1 MSLATLFTIAKT
13 SKQTVSLID
22 EIIKI
27 RYIYSMEYYLAIR
40 RMKFCHLKQCWKDLQ
55 YSMLIDLIQAEKDRC
70 TMLCHIYHLKNK
82 TKLRITY
89 QKQTHR
95 HKEQVSGYQ
104 WGGRKQE
111 GQNRCRGFRDANY
124 YV

>member
-1 MSLATLFTIAKT
+1 
-13 SKQTVSLID
+13 
-22 EIIKI
+22 
-27 RYIYSMEYYLAIR
+27 MEYYLAIKENEILSFET
-40 RMKFCHLKQCWKDLQ
+40 MWKDLQ

-70 TMLCHIYHLKNK
+70 TMLCHICNLKNK